1 MMRGREAFLG
11 GVDSDSVTVFVLGAA
26 IMGSSSSLLEW
37 SWDGL
42 LVGKSCG

>member
-1 MMRGREAFLG
+1 MMRGRGAFLG
-11 GVDSDSVTVFVLGAA
+11 VVDSATVLVLGVAM
-26 IMGSSSSLLEW
+26 MGSSSLLEW